1 MRQKPATRLDYL
13 DSLRGLA
20 AFSVVIYHF
29 IGWHWKDQL
38 GVKIS
43 FTFFNGSDAVSFFFV
58 LSGFVLSYKYF
69 RKDIPIKMP
78 FYFYKRVMRLYPAF
92 IVTVLLNYCYWNRV
106 SIMNGDILFI
116 LKDIFWNNSQQLW
129 HELIMVRSYH
139 KFYVPGWTLNVEL
152 SFSLFIPVL
161 IYAARANIRMIWWL
175 LPICLLMGHYISIFA
190 FHFLIGILLAYYYP
204 QIAATDY
211 KSTKLYQ
218 FKYPIGLLLFLLYS
232 LRHWDQVYYFGNFY
246 HHYIREFLLID
257 FFHFSAIASAIII
270 YWVICSETAQRWLN
284 KSLFLFLGK
293 ISYSMY
299 LTHWLIVVYIMEHWE
314 QLIAYFPNFYIGFGS
329 LLTIAILLTILS
341 SILMYNFVEK
351 PFIKWSNKYRLWEK
365 YE

>member
-1 MRQKPATRLDYL
+1 MQQKPATRLDYL

-29 IGWHWKDQL
+29 ICWHWADRVAANV
-38 GVKIS
+38 GS
-43 FTFFNGSDAVSFFFV
+43 MFFNGSDAVSFFFV

-69 RKDIPIKMP
+69 RKKDDIKIP

-92 IVTVLLNYCYWNRV
+92 IVTVIMNYCYWNRV
-106 SIMNGDILFI
+106 SIMNGDILFV
-116 LKDIFWNNSQQLW
+116 LKDMFWNNAQQLW
-129 HELIMVRSYH
+129 HELIMVRSHH
-139 KFYVPGWTLNVEL
+139 KFYIPGWTLSVEMAL
-152 SFSLFIPVL
+152 SLFMPVL

-175 LPICLLMGHYISIFA
+175 LPISLLMGDYLSMFV
-190 FHFLIGILLAYYYP
+190 FHFSIGVLLSYYYP

-211 KSTKLYQ
+211 KSTKLYR
-218 FKYPIGLLLFLLYS
+218 FKYLIGVLVFLLYS
-232 LRHWDQVYYFGNFY
+232 LRHWDKIQNFGTWY
-246 HHYIREFLLID
+246 HSITGFWRID